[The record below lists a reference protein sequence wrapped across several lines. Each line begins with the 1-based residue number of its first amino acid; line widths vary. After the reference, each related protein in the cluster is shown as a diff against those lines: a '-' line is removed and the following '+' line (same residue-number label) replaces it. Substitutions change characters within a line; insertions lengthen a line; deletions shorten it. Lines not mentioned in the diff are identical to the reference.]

1 MDISSAMSTFGFGH
15 RNSTQVVIDHDGELW
30 CAIAPTAAVGGLHTT
45 ASGLPGMLRIE
56 PLVDGEYKPFTY
68 TATEALLEI
77 TAENGTILKMAMDKE
92 AQAIRFTGNAA
103 LRLNGVENILH
114 STITLKTQD
123 GVVTTIGR
131 GNRYLITAKKGTIS
145 VDDGWNYKIFTS
157 VTPVLT
163 VEPEAGEIELFV
175 FDLPADRET
184 PQMTKSFEACVT
196 ENSADFQA
204 FLGEIVDIPPEWK
217 DVKEKI
223 AYPIWLCHRM
233 LNESSEVI
241 VENKCY
247 SAYSDATLMAIASMA
262 FKDAKKAIDMILA
275 YPLEFPPV
283 AGVAAARLI
292 KENMLNDARGDIF
305 RVYASLETFL
315 RKCIKE
321 RTVDREGLIACMYRF
336 ENGIDELP
344 AYFSVGEPVFTP
356 DINAYLIVA
365 GEVMGKLAHME
376 YDTGAGRK
384 WEEYAKELK
393 AVFLAKL
400 WDGEDFVGRNAYTGE
415 ASSPDSF
422 LSLIPIILG
431 SRLPSEIV
439 SKLVTRIDEES
450 ADSAVG
456 LLLAGGLYDA
466 GEESSAKEIAIEAL
480 NSARRESLECPFYGA
495 SLLALAHKVL

>member
-15 RNSTQVVIDHDGELW
+15 RNSNQVVIDHEGELW

-45 ASGLPGMLRIE
+45 ASGLPGMLRLE
-56 PLVDGEYKPFTY
+56 PLMDGEYKPFTY

-77 TAENGTILKMAMDKE
+77 TLANGTTIKIATDKE

-123 GVVTTIGR
+123 GIVATIGR

-163 VEPEAGEIELFV
+163 IEPDAGELELFV

-184 PQMTKSFEACVT
+184 PQMSKSFDACVA
-196 ENSADFQA
+196 ESSADFQA
-204 FLGEIVDIPPEWK
+204 FLGEIIDVPTEWS

-223 AYPIWLCHRM
+223 AYPLWLCHRM
-233 LNESSEVI
+233 LNETSEVI

-262 FKDAKKAIDMILA
+262 FKDVKKAIDMILA
-275 YPLEFPPV
+275 YPLDFPPV

-292 KENMLNDARGDIF
+292 EENMLNDARGDIF
-305 RVYASLETFL
+305 RVYARIEAFL
-315 RKCIKE
+315 RRCIKE

-365 GEVMGKLAHME
+365 GEVLGKLAHRE
-376 YDTGAGRK
+376 YDVGAGRK
-384 WEEYAKELK
+384 WETYAKELK
-393 AVFLAKL
+393 AAFLAKL
-400 WDGEDFVGRNAYTGE
+400 WDGENFIGINAYTGE
-415 ASSPDSF
+415 VSGPDSF
-422 LSLIPIILG
+422 LSLVPVILG
-431 SRLPSEIV
+431 SRLPNEIV
-439 SKLVTRIDEES
+439 RKLVARIDEE
-450 ADSAVG
+450 ATDSAVG

-466 GEESSAKEIAIEAL
+466 GEEDAAKGIAIEAL
-480 NSARRESLECPFYGA
+480 NSVRRESLECPFYGA